1 MLYCAVHTVAHWQAA
16 VNDVL
21 YCTCCIVQCTQWH
34 TDRLLWMMY
43 CTVHAVLCSAHSGT
57 LTRSCEW
64 CTVLYC
70 TVHAVLCCAHSG
82 TLTGSCE
89 WCTVLYMLYC
99 AVHTVAHWQ
108 AVVNVLTHRQT
119 FRICERWEA
128 VCTLLKTPC
137 AAAWV
142 WWHTVS

>member
-70 TVHAVLCCAHSG
+70 TCCIVLCTQWHTDRLLWMMYCTVHAVLCCAHSG
-82 TLTGSCE
+82 TLTGCCE
-89 WCTVLYMLYC
+89 CADTQTDIQNLWKVGSRLY
-99 AVHTVAHWQ
+99 TS
-108 AVVNVLTHRQT
+108 
-119 FRICERWEA
+119 ED
-128 VCTLLKTPC
+128 TLCCCMSMVTY
-137 AAAWV
+137 
-142 WWHTVS
+142 S